1 MKHFIKRKSKNNCAL
16 NAILIEVLRVSAKS
30 GVQPCPTQLP
40 QVGDERE
47 RGRCASVV
55 ACTAICQLSV
65 CFQYRERTCKMLP
78 NTQWEEHANC
88 NDFNGVAQVGVSAGR
103 GGTIKLVSALE
114 I

>member
-1 MKHFIKRKSKNNCAL
+1 
-16 NAILIEVLRVSAKS
+16 
-30 GVQPCPTQLP
+30 
-40 QVGDERE
+40 
-47 RGRCASVV
+47 
-55 ACTAICQLSV
+55 
-65 CFQYRERTCKMLP
+65 MLP